1 MAAAGSDLPG
11 WVMPFSALYR
21 ADLNRVADALQIGRD
36 DLFIDLGCGSG
47 GTGIWIAERTGASLV
62 GVDFSAVATENATE
76 LAQRRGISKR
86 ANFVTADATQTGLST
101 GIADAV
107 ACIEV
112 VMFSDASRVLAEIS
126 RLLKPAGRAVVIAAE
141 AITDDAPP
149 IVARDYRPLFA
160 DNALEIM
167 TYDALIH
174 YRERVLSLYHAIYD
188 RAEALRTQMGVGAD
202 YLVGEAQKWLA
213 REHLPPR
220 TRDVFI
226 VARRASS

>member
-11 WVMPFSALYR
+11 WVMPFSALKR
-21 ADLNRVADALQIGRD
+21 ADLNRVADSLQIGRD

-62 GVDFSAVATENATE
+62 GVDFSAVATDNATE

-86 ANFVTADATQTGLST
+86 ASFVTADATQTGLST

-126 RLLKPAGRAVVIAAE
+126 RLLKP
-141 AITDDAPP
+141 
-149 IVARDYRPLFA
+149 
-160 DNALEIM
+160 
-167 TYDALIH
+167 
-174 YRERVLSLYHAIYD
+174 
-188 RAEALRTQMGVGAD
+188 
-202 YLVGEAQKWLA
+202 
-213 REHLPPR
+213 
-220 TRDVFI
+220 
-226 VARRASS
+226 